1 MTTLSTY
8 GELTTKALKCE
19 TDLTFQTADANSTI
33 LRATDGS
40 GDQVI
45 TIDAQSGN
53 STLLTSESSVAAAK
67 VDINGASSETNP
79 ADADTAL
86 VYDASATANKKM
98 TLANLKTYFQGDS
111 VPSGT
116 SGQVIVYNGSNAA
129 AAVSMSGDTTID
141 NAGAVSIGSN
151 KITTAMLQDDS
162 CTAAKLAA
170 NAVVNASVDAS
181 AAIAYS
187 KLDLS
192 NSIVAGDLTADCVT
206 AAKLADN
213 AVVNASV
220 DASAAIAYS
229 KLDLSNSIVAGDIT
243 SNAITTAKINNGA
256 VTNPKIAALTGVSTG
271 TVSAVKLMLPDGNK
285 DLSGFRNLTSTGSN
299 QAAEFLVGS
308 SEWKIVYSGTDLLFQ
323 KWDSGTSSWVTKS
336 TIAGS

>member
-1 MTTLSTY
+1 MTTLSTF

-19 TDLTFQTADANSTI
+19 TDLTFQTANANSTV
-33 LRATDGS
+33 LRATDAS
-40 GDQVI
+40 GDQII
-45 TIDAQSGN
+45 TIPAQSGN
-53 STLLTSESSVAAAK
+53 SSLLTTESSVSAAK
-67 VDINGASSETNP
+67 VDINGASAATDP
-79 ADADTAL
+79 ADADAAL
-86 VYDASATANKKM
+86 VYDATASANKKV
-98 TLANLKTYFQGDS
+98 TLANLKTYFQGDT

-129 AAVSMSGDTTID
+129 AAVAMSGDTTID

-181 AAIAYS
+181 AAIVYS
-187 KLDLS
+187 KLSLS

-220 DASAAIAYS
+220 DASAGIVYS
-229 KLDLSNSIVAGDIT
+229 KLDLSDSIVAGDIT
-243 SNAITTAKINNGA
+243 SNAVTTAKINAAA
-256 VTNPKIAALTGVSTG
+256 VTNPKIAALNGVSAG

-323 KWDSGTSSWVTKS
+323 KWNSGSSSWVTKQ
-336 TIAGS
+336 TISGA